1 MAKSSNSKGYDVA
14 LSNDNEFQISEEDLK
29 IRAGFLIHDAARLR
43 RIVIDEV
50 FKPLRVT
57 RSQAW
62 ALAYLSRRDG
72 LTQSDLAD
80 DMNLG
85 KVTLSGLIDRLE
97 DVGMVERRPDPSDRR
112 IKRIFIT
119 KEGRRVIKDMRVL
132 TLECNKQMLE
142 GISFHEVETCVQ
154 MLRKLNRNL
163 KSIKSSMSL
172 KED

>member
-1 MAKSSNSKGYDVA
+1 MAKLPSSKGYDAA
-14 LSNDNEFQISEEDLK
+14 LSSDATVSDEDAK
-29 IRAGFLIHDAARLR
+29 IRLGFMIHDSARLR
-43 RIVIDEV
+43 RIVIDEI
-50 FKPLRVT
+50 FKPLKVT

-80 DMNLG
+80 DMDLG

-119 KEGRRVIKDMRVL
+119 KEGRRVIKEMRVI
-132 TLECNKQMLE
+132 TLENNRQMLE
-142 GISFHEVETCVQ
+142 DISLEEVVQ
-154 MLRKLNRNL
+154 TVEVLKKLNRNL
-163 KSIKSSMSL
+163 KSMKSEL
-172 KED
+172 LVKE

>member
-1 MAKSSNSKGYDVA
+1 MAKLPSSKGYDAA
-14 LSNDNEFQISEEDLK
+14 LSSDATVSEEDAK
-29 IRAGFLIHDAARLR
+29 IRLGFMIHDSARLR

-50 FKPLRVT
+50 FKPLKVT

-80 DMNLG
+80 DMDLG

-119 KEGRRVIKDMRVL
+119 KEGRRVIKEMRL
-132 TLECNKQMLE
+132 ITLETNKEMLD
-142 GISFHEVETCVQ
+142 GISPEDVVKAVDVLKQ
-154 MLRKLNRNL
+154 LNRNL
-163 KSIKSSMSL
+163 KSLKSNMAL
-172 KED
+172 KDK

>member
-1 MAKSSNSKGYDVA
+1 MAKLPSSKGYDAA
-14 LSNDNEFQISEEDLK
+14 LSSDATVSDEDAK
-29 IRAGFLIHDAARLR
+29 IRLGFMIHDSARLR
-43 RIVIDEV
+43 RIVIDEI
-50 FKPLRVT
+50 FKPLKVT

-80 DMNLG
+80 DMDLG

-119 KEGRRVIKDMRVL
+119 KEGRRVIKEMRVI
-132 TLECNKQMLE
+132 TLENNRQMLE
-142 GISFHEVETCVQ
+142 DISLEEVVQ
-154 MLRKLNRNL
+154 TVEVLKKLNRNL
-163 KSIKSSMSL
+163 KLMKSEL
-172 KED
+172 LVKDK

>member
-1 MAKSSNSKGYDVA
+1 MAEKQGSSKGYDVA
-14 LSNDNEFQISEEDLK
+14 LSNDFQVSDEDLK
-29 IRAGFLIHDAARLR
+29 LRFGFLIHDAARMR
-43 RIVIDEV
+43 RTVIDEV

-62 ALAYLSRRDG
+62 ALAFLSRRDG

-80 DMNLG
+80 DMSLG

-119 KEGRRVIKDMRVL
+119 KEGRRVIKEMRQL
-132 TLECNKQMLE
+132 TLECNDKMLE
-142 GISFHEVETCVQ
+142 GLDAQEVFNTVET
-154 MLRKLNRNL
+154 LRKLNRNL
-163 KSIKSSMSL
+163 KAL
-172 KED
+172 KARTVSRD

>member
-1 MAKSSNSKGYDVA
+1 MAKLPSSKGYDAA
-14 LSNDNEFQISEEDLK
+14 LSSDATVSDEDAK
-29 IRAGFLIHDAARLR
+29 IRLGFMIHDSARLR
-43 RIVIDEV
+43 RIVIDEI
-50 FKPLRVT
+50 FKPLKVT

-80 DMNLG
+80 DMDLG

-119 KEGRRVIKDMRVL
+119 KEGRRVIKEMRVI
-132 TLECNKQMLE
+132 TLENNRQMLE
-142 GISFHEVETCVQ
+142 DISLEEVVQ
-154 MLRKLNRNL
+154 TVEVLKKLNRNL
-163 KSIKSSMSL
+163 KSMKSEL
-172 KED
+172 LVKDK

>member
-1 MAKSSNSKGYDVA
+1 MAKLPSSKGYDAA
-14 LSNDNEFQISEEDLK
+14 LSSDATVSDEDAK
-29 IRAGFLIHDAARLR
+29 IRLGFMIHDSARLR
-43 RIVIDEV
+43 RIVIDEI
-50 FKPLRVT
+50 FKPLKVT

-80 DMNLG
+80 DMDLG

-119 KEGRRVIKDMRVL
+119 KEGRRVIKEMRVI
-132 TLECNKQMLE
+132 TLENNRQMLE
-142 GISFHEVETCVQ
+142 DISLEEVIQTVEV
-154 MLRKLNRNL
+154 LKKLNRNL
-163 KSIKSSMSL
+163 KSMKSEL
-172 KED
+172 LVKDK

>member
-1 MAKSSNSKGYDVA
+1 MAKVASSKGYDEA
-14 LSNDNEFQISEEDLK
+14 LSGDLQVSDEDAK
-29 IRAGFLIHDAARLR
+29 IRLGFLIHDAARLR
-43 RIVIDEV
+43 RIVIDEI

-97 DVGMVERRPDPSDRR
+97 DVGMVERRADPGDRR

-119 KEGRRVIKDMRVL
+119 KEGRRVIKEMRIV
-132 TLECNKQMLE
+132 TLDCNKQMLDE
-142 GISFHEVETCVQ
+142 ISHEEVVQ
-154 MLRKLNRNL
+154 VVDVLRKLNRN
-163 KSIKSSMSL
+163 IKTM
-172 KED
+172 KANMAIKDK